1 MNLITYKS
9 ELEQQIDGYKNFVP
23 LTKDYDSMFKL
34 MREIHRLALLVNKI
48 KDMNFEQLTTEF
60 DVEITQR
67 SSFINYPKMMFKN

>member
-9 ELEQQIDGYKNFVP
+9 ELEKQIDCYKNFVP

-48 KDMNFEQLTTEF
+48 KEMNFDHLTSELNAQ
-60 DVEITQR
+60 IMNR
-67 SSFINYPKMMFKN
+67 GSIINFTKNGI